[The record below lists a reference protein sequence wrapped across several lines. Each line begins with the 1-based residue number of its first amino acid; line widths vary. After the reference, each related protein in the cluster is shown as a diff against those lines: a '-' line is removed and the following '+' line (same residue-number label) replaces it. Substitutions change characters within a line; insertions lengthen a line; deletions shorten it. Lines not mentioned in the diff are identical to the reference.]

1 MESSSNIIQDLQQ
14 NFINISQNNNSTNNE
29 ETATDGPDSD
39 TIKMFVGQIPKSW
52 DENKLIEFFT
62 QYGPVFQLN
71 ILRDKGS
78 EESKGCCFVTFYHR
92 KDAINAQNALHNVHT
107 MPGLSHPVQMKPAD
121 TENRN
126 DRKLFIG
133 MLSKSMDESDVRKIF
148 KEFGQI
154 EECNILRDQGKSK
167 GCAFLTFVSRSCALQ
182 AVRKMNQSQI
192 FEGCNKPIV
201 VKFVDG
207 GKEKNVG
214 TKRLDVNRGEP
225 NNNFGAMTQLQNTV
239 GQKPGIEILT
249 NLASI
254 LQQPGIAE
262 LLNSAISPQLPQREI
277 NGAINYGG
285 FEKPAITP
293 GCIFPN
299 VNQKSDTQLATLH
312 QNQRILTPFQQQPA
326 TKFCIPP
333 SFLAQNHQ
341 NLLAQICSLQMTGF
355 FTNPITTPNF
365 QQTQIREIQPNAAMS
380 PSEKN
385 SRGPEG
391 CNLFIYHLP
400 QEFSDSD
407 LVSLFCNYGP
417 ILSAKVFVDK
427 QTNLSKCFGF
437 VSFNNA
443 NSAQNAITG
452 MNGFQ
457 IGNKRLKVQLKR
469 SDMKPYEKP

>member
-1 MESSSNIIQDLQQ
+1 MESSSNIIQDK
-14 NFINISQNNNSTNNE
+14 ISYIPQNNNSPNNE
-29 ETATDGPDSD
+29 ETTTDSPDSD

-62 QYGPVFQLN
+62 QFGPVFQLN

-107 MPGLSHPVQMKPAD
+107 MPGLGHPVQMKPAD

-207 GKEKNVG
+207 GKEKNAG
-214 TKRLDVNRGEP
+214 TKRLDVNRGES
-225 NNNFGAMTQLQNTV
+225 NNNFGAMPQLV
-239 GQKPGIEILT
+239 
-249 NLASI
+249 
-254 LQQPGIAE
+254 
-262 LLNSAISPQLPQREI
+262 AISPQLPQREL
-277 NGAINYGG
+277 NDAINYGG
-285 FEKPAITP
+285 FEKPIITS
-293 GCIFPN
+293 GIFPN
-299 VNQKSDTQLATLH
+299 VNQKSDNQLATLH
-312 QNQRILTPFQQQPA
+312 QNQRLLTPFQQQPA

-333 SFLAQNHQ
+333 SFLAQNNQ

-355 FTNPITTPNF
+355 FTNPITAPNF

-407 LVSLFCNYGP
+407 F
-417 ILSAKVFVDK
+417 
-427 QTNLSKCFGF
+427 KCFGF

-457 IGNKRLKVQLKR
+457 VGNKRLKVQLKR
-469 SDMKPYEKP
+469 SDMKPYEKPSN

>member
-1 MESSSNIIQDLQQ
+1 
-14 NFINISQNNNSTNNE
+14 
-29 ETATDGPDSD
+29 
-39 TIKMFVGQIPKSW
+39 
-52 DENKLIEFFT
+52 
-62 QYGPVFQLN
+62 
-71 ILRDKGS
+71 
-78 EESKGCCFVTFYHR
+78 
-92 KDAINAQNALHNVHT
+92 
-107 MPGLSHPVQMKPAD
+107 
-121 TENRN
+121 
-126 DRKLFIG
+126 
-133 MLSKSMDESDVRKIF
+133 
-148 KEFGQI
+148 
-154 EECNILRDQGKSK
+154 
-167 GCAFLTFVSRSCALQ
+167 
-182 AVRKMNQSQI
+182 
-192 FEGCNKPIV
+192 GCNKPIV

-254 LQQPGIAE
+254 LQQPGIAA

-312 QNQRILTPFQQQPA
+312 QNQQILTPFQQQPA

-333 SFLAQNHQ
+333 SFLAQT
-341 NLLAQICSLQMTGF
+341 QICSLQMTGF

>member
-1 MESSSNIIQDLQQ
+1 MESSSNIIENKISLQQ
-14 NFINISQNNNSTNNE
+14 GFINTSQDNNSTNNE
-29 ETATDGPDSD
+29 ETTTDFPDSD

-71 ILRDKGS
+71 ILRDKER

-133 MLSKSMDESDVRKIF
+133 MLSKLMDESDIRKLF
-148 KEFGQI
+148 KEYGQI
-154 EECNILRDQGKSK
+154 EECNILREQGKSK

-207 GKEKNVG
+207 GKEKNFG
-214 TKRLDVNRGEP
+214 TKRLDINKGPSESS
-225 NNNFGAMTQLQNTV
+225 NNLGAMSQLISQQRNTI
-239 GQKPGIEILT
+239 GQKPGIDILT
-249 NLASI
+249 NLASL
-254 LQQPGIAE
+254 LQQPGIAS
-262 LLNSAISPQLPQREI
+262 LLDSSLSPQFTRRELNEGI
-277 NGAINYGG
+277 PYIG
-285 FEKPAITP
+285 FDKPAITS
-293 GCIFPN
+293 GYIFPN
-299 VNQKSDTQLATLH
+299 STQKFDTQLSFH
-312 QNQRILTPFQQQPA
+312 QDQRLLTPFQQQSA
-326 TKFCIPP
+326 AKFCIPP
-333 SFLAQNHQ
+333 SFHVQNSQ
-341 NLLAQICSLQMTGF
+341 NLLAQICGLQMNGL
-355 FTNPITTPNF
+355 FTSPMTAPNF
-365 QQTQIREIQPNAAMS
+365 QQIVQPNAAMS

-391 CNLFIYHLP
+391 
-400 QEFSDSD
+400 
-407 LVSLFCNYGP
+407 
-417 ILSAKVFVDK
+417 
-427 QTNLSKCFGF
+427 
-437 VSFNNA
+437 
-443 NSAQNAITG
+443 

-457 IGNKRLKVQLKR
+457 IGSKRLKVQLKR
-469 SDMKPYEKP
+469 SDMKPYEKPSN